1 MADILFLTYEITYT
15 KFLEDFFYKKSS
27 KNFLYKKKN
36 LLFFSH
42 MLLTLL
48 PNIVF
53 SHSTLLGQTALNNE
67 LLDFITGL
75 QTLFSGNTRLLRAF
89 SPKISAP
96 ALSFESTSLK
106 FLWWL
111 SLKYLGLS
119 STHPSGQKHLKN
131 AQKSRHIK
139 TLHCD
144 TLFLSLKYASPIV
157 DCCCSVAQ
165 SWPTLCDPTDCSTP
179 GSPVLHYLPE
189 FAQIHVHWISDAI

>member
-106 FLWWL
+106 FLFFGGSLL
-111 SLKYLGLS
+111 STLACLQHIPVVKNILRMLKR
-119 STHPSGQKHLKN
+119 
-131 AQKSRHIK
+131 ADI
-139 TLHCD
+139 
-144 TLFLSLKYASPIV
+144 
-157 DCCCSVAQ
+157 
-165 SWPTLCDPTDCSTP
+165 
-179 GSPVLHYLPE
+179 
-189 FAQIHVHWISDAI
+189 

>member
-1 MADILFLTYEITYT
+1 MSKRSFKSTADILFLTNEIIHT
-15 KFLEDFFYKKSS
+15 KFLEDF
-27 KNFLYKKKN
+27 LLKKK
-36 LLFFSH
+36 LFFFSG

-48 PNIVF
+48 PDIVF
-53 SHSTLLGQTALNNE
+53 CHPTLQGQTALNNE

-75 QTLFSGNTRLLRAF
+75 QTLSSGNTRLLRAF

-96 ALSFESTSLK
+96 VLSFESTSLK
-106 FLWWL
+106 FLWWF

-119 STHPSGQKHLKN
+119 STHPSGQKYLKN

-144 TLFLSLKYASPIV
+144 ILFLSLKYASPTV

-165 SWPTLCDPTDCSTP
+165 ACPTLCDPTDCSTP
-179 GSPVLHYLPE
+179 GSPVHYLPE
-189 FAQIHVHWISDAI
+189 FAQIHVH

>member
-1 MADILFLTYEITYT
+1 M
-15 KFLEDFFYKKSS
+15 
-27 KNFLYKKKN
+27 
-36 LLFFSH
+36 FFSH
-42 MLLTLL
+42 RLLTLL
-48 PNIVF
+48 PDIVF
-53 SHSTLLGQTALNNE
+53 SHSTLQGQTALNNE

-119 STHPSGQKHLKN
+119 LTHPSGQKHLKN

-139 TLHCD
+139 TLPCD

-157 DCCCSVAQ
+157 DYCCSVAQ
-165 SWPTLCDPTDCSTP
+165 SCPTLCDPMDCSTP
-179 GSPVLHYLPE
+179 GSPVLHYLLE
-189 FAQIHVHWISDAI
+189 FAQIHVHWVSDAIYNKGKKDSSQSL

>member
-1 MADILFLTYEITYT
+1 
-15 KFLEDFFYKKSS
+15 
-27 KNFLYKKKN
+27 
-36 LLFFSH
+36 

-48 PNIVF
+48 PDIVF
-53 SHSTLLGQTALNNE
+53 SHSTSQGQTALNNE

-89 SPKISAP
+89 SPKVSAP

-119 STHPSGQKHLKN
+119 STRPSGQKHLKK
-131 AQKSRHIK
+131 AQKSRHMK

-165 SWPTLCDPTDCSTP
+165 SWPTLCNPTDCSTP
-179 GSPVLHYLPE
+179 GSPVLHYLHE
-189 FAQIHVHWISDAI
+189 FAQIPVHWISDAV